1 MAWESKEEH
10 AMLVVRDHMKVMD
23 EKKKLEL
30 SELYTKLI
38 FPLQGNSWTDVK
50 WTTKWGV
57 TFVTMWDKEHLMKNI
72 RFAMIQEMMG
82 LGPTKYCIVHNAM
95 PNFHQRMLVLLN
107 FLPHK
112 KMCLYLQQF
121 ILDEPFNRSP
131 WREIMDEISN
141 RCFTLKHPIFKMIYY
156 TQQFVIFQRTGVFGP
171 TYYM

>member
-1 MAWESKEEH
+1 MAWATKEEE
-10 AMLVVRDHMKVMD
+10 AIEFVVQHMKVMD

-57 TFVTMWDKEHLMKNI
+57 TFVTMWDEDHLMKNI

-82 LGPTKYCIVHNAM
+82 LGPMKYCIVHNAM
-95 PNFHQRMLVLLN
+95 PNFHERMLVLLN

-112 KMCLYLQQF
+112 KMCVYPQQF
-121 ILDEPFNRSP
+121 ILDEPFDRSP

-141 RCFTLKHPIFKMIYY
+141 
-156 TQQFVIFQRTGVFGP
+156 
-171 TYYM
+171 